1 MNRPRPYAGVTLI
14 DDRTVALHYFEGG
27 ENESGRT
34 WQMPIQEARDL
45 ARWWRMESPQVK
57 SGRTPLNDLRVGDI
71 LVSMFAPT
79 LIHVRGLDKYGNVRL
94 VGYSLPRDVVEHLAT
109 WLLEHEGE

>member
-1 MNRPRPYAGVTLI
+1 MNRPRPYADITLI
-14 DDRTVALHYFEGG
+14 DDRAIALHYFEGR
-27 ENESGRT
+27 EHESGRT
-34 WQMPIQEARDL
+34 WQMPIHEARDL
-45 ARWWRMESPQVK
+45 ARWWRMESQQVK
-57 SGRTPLNDLRVGDI
+57 SGQTRLDNLRVGDI

-94 VGYSLPRDVVEHLAT
+94 AGYSLPRDVVEYLAA